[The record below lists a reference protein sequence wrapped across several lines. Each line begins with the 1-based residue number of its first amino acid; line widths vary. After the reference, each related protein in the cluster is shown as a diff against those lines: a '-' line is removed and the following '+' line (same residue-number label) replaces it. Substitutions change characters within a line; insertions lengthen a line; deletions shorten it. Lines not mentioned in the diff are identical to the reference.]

1 MALHIDFKSLA
12 GLEFKKII
20 NFLQSDDPDIQLALE
35 LLDSWDGEVT
45 AESVGG
51 AVYEV
56 CRYLLF
62 HSLLEPSLGKD
73 LVYQIAGLGFN
84 PYIYGNQEIYR
95 PRYCRSPKIN
105 CITEI
110 LVDSTCWGKRCVSF

>member
-1 MALHIDFKSLA
+1 M
-12 GLEFKKII
+12 
-20 NFLQSDDPDIQLALE
+20 
-35 LLDSWDGEVT
+35 DSWEWKVT

-84 PYIYGNQEIYR
+84 PYIYGDQEFIGQDIVVLLR
-95 PRYCRSPKIN
+95 LIASPKSWWIQRAGGR
-105 CITEI
+105 
-110 LVDSTCWGKRCVSF
+110 DCVSFFRS